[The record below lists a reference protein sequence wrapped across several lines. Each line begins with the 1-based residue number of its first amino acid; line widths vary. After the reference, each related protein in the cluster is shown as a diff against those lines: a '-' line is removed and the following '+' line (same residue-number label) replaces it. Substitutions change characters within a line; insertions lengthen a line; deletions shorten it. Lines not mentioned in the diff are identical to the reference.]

1 VKAHTHDD
9 IEEPIQR
16 RRFERVN
23 VPLEGHVEVMDH
35 QGKALGTLR
44 QVGRGGFMME
54 PVSTFTSDGKA
65 HKLTI
70 YDRHEDI
77 RVKFEAKILYVES
90 GMAGFQFTHLD
101 ANNAVELGILIGK
114 FYEAGQR

>member
-1 VKAHTHDD
+1 VKAHTHDVD
-9 IEEPIQR
+9 ISGNR
-16 RRFERVN
+16 RKFERVN
-23 VPLEGHVEVMDH
+23 VPLAAQVQVMDP
-35 QGKALGTLR
+35 QGNPLGVLR

-54 PVSTFTSDGKA
+54 PKSTFTNDGKA
-65 HKLTI
+65 HKLTL

-90 GMAGFQFTHLD
+90 GMAGFQFVGLD

-114 FYEAGQR
+114 FYEAGRG

>member
-1 VKAHTHDD
+1 MDPQGHT
-9 IEEPIQR
+9 
-16 RRFERVN
+16 V
-23 VPLEGHVEVMDH
+23 
-35 QGKALGTLR
+35 GTLR

-54 PVSTFTSDGKA
+54 PDSTFTNDGKA

-70 YDRHEDI
+70 YDQHEDI
-77 RVKFEAKILYVES
+77 RVKFDAKILYVEP

-114 FYEAGQR
+114 FYEANRG